1 VRRHGPA
8 AGFALTLLVP
18 LLVVATGSATAAPST
33 GAVST
38 TTSPA
43 SSVLDRGAAARGH
56 WFVRSGTT
64 GDLLVWRSPSRL
76 PVTDDRPEFRV
87 GTRVVGLPR
96 VSRNGRSLSLPVASM
111 PGVDPSA
118 VEVWV
123 GLHRL
128 DSTARSLPPSRTA
141 TTTQSSG
148 IVPGPDPGV
157 PGTYAVTSFDYTA
170 ADLPWPGFKAPMEV
184 LGHAVLPVGVQH
196 APLVLFLHGR
206 HIACYGK
213 HDHGFWPCAST
224 SRPVPSYKG
233 YVYLQRLLASQ
244 GYATVSISANAI
256 NAQDGVT
263 NDGGAGA
270 RSALVRHH
278 LDLLAQWSADAA
290 DARWSG
296 RLDLNRVVL
305 IGHSRGGEGV
315 DQAAID
321 TRRSAPY
328 HLSGQILLAPTDF
341 GYQTAPYLP
350 TELLMGYCDGDV
362 SDLQGQRYVDAEPLL
377 AGDDPTLR
385 SSVLLL
391 GANHNFFNTEWTPG
405 LSRAPSEDDWWDAS
419 DPVCGADA
427 SATRLTA
434 AEQRRAAMTFVAAGV
449 HAFLGNDTA
458 SALGYL
464 DSDAPVAVPDA
475 GPAVA
480 LTHALGGR
488 RRTVRIGDGA
498 TVAGGARACRA
509 GQPAGDPNQGRST
522 VATRRLPLCGLPDY
536 YRQPHW
542 TPAAPFPASVHAAY
556 GRTLPHQVSFS
567 WDQPGD
573 RGGLALAR
581 PLYLAGTQRRLD
593 LRVVVDPSSGPVRLQ
608 VMLGSGGTLQAGPV
622 VTLSPLPGSTYLSA
636 LWAQTIRIDPADY
649 PGGVDLSTVDRVLL
663 RAVSGSGRVWLLDA
677 SLRLPG
683 LAPVPDRSLPV
694 VSVGRVVRVEGG
706 PHSSGLALLPFRVTG
721 TVQHRAQFAIAADQS
736 TWSET
741 KRPQFATV
749 TVVPGQRTGTIAIR
763 YEADRVDDVPSQIQ
777 LVHTVPVH
785 GLVTSGFVG
794 IVDVRD
800 DDAAPRVI
808 LRPARR
814 TAHYGDDLVFR
825 LHLSAPVDY
834 YVVNVVRA
842 LCVDRYRP
850 LRTSDVPRRWLR
862 AQVGSAPHD
871 VPLCRVWRQGFL
883 ELPPGSTRSK
893 IVVPTL
899 RHPLHNRAKA
909 LTVRFSAHYLT
920 SPLRATIRVL
930 PSG

>member
-1 VRRHGPA
+1 MRRHGPA
-8 AGFALTLLVP
+8 AGFALTLLVS
-18 LLVVATGSATAAPST
+18 LLVVATGTATAAPSAGT
-33 GAVST
+33 VST
-38 TTSPA
+38 TTS
-43 SSVLDRGAAARGH
+43 SSSALERGAATRGD

-64 GDLLVWRSPSRL
+64 GDVLVWRSPSRL
-76 PVTDDRPEFRV
+76 PITDGRPEFRV

-96 VSRNGRSLSLPVASM
+96 VARNGRSLSLPLASM
-111 PGVDPSA
+111 RGVDPSV

-123 GLHRL
+123 GLRRL
-128 DSTARSLPPSRTA
+128 DTTAHSLPPSRTA
-141 TTTQSSG
+141 ATTPASG
-148 IVPGPDPGV
+148 SVPGADPGV
-157 PGTYAVTSFDYTA
+157 PGPYSVTSFDYTA
-170 ADLPWPGFKAPMEV
+170 AALPWPGFKAPMEV
-184 LGHAVLPVGVQH
+184 LGHAVLPVGVQD
-196 APLVLFLHGR
+196 APVVLFLHGR

-213 HDHGFWPCAST
+213 HDPGFWPCVST

-244 GYATVSISANAI
+244 GYATVSISANAV

-278 LDLLAQWSADAA
+278 LDLLAQWSADAT
-290 DARWSG
+290 DPRWSG
-296 RLDLNRVVL
+296 RLDLSRVVL

-321 TRRSAPY
+321 TPGSAPY

-341 GYQTAPYLP
+341 ASQTAPYLP

-377 AGDDPTLR
+377 AGNDPTLR

-419 DPVCGADA
+419 DPVCGSDA

-434 AEQRRAAMTFVAAGV
+434 TEQRRAAMTFVAAGV

-464 DSDAPVAVPDA
+464 DSDGPVAVPDA

-498 TVAGGARACRA
+498 TVAGAARACRA
-509 GQPAGDPNQGRST
+509 GQPTGDPIQGRT
-522 VATRRLPLCGLPDY
+522 VATRRIPLCGLPDY

-556 GRTLPHQVSFS
+556 ARKLPHQVSFA
-567 WDQPGD
+567 WDRPGT
-573 RGGLALAR
+573 RGGFALAR
-581 PLYLAGTQRRLD
+581 PLDLAGTERRLD
-593 LRVVVDPSSGPVRLQ
+593 VRVVVDPASGPVRLQ
-608 VMLGSGGTLQAGPV
+608 VLLGSGGTLQAGPV
-622 VTLSPLPGSTYLSA
+622 VTLSPLAGSTWLSA
-636 LWAQTIRIDPADY
+636 LWAQTIRVDPADL
-649 PGGVDLSTVDRVLL
+649 GGGIDLSGVDRVLL
-663 RAVSGSGRVWLLDA
+663 RAVSGSARVWLLDA
-677 SLRLPG
+677 SLRRPG

-694 VSVGRVVRVEGG
+694 VSIGRVVRAEGG
-706 PHSSGLALLPFRVTG
+706 PHSSGVALLPFRITG
-721 TVQHRAQFAIAADQS
+721 TVQHRAQFAVAADQS

-741 KRPQFATV
+741 KRPEFATI
-749 TVVPGQRTGTIAIR
+749 TVVPGQSTGTIAIR

-777 LVHTVPVH
+777 LVHAVPLH

-800 DDAAPRVI
+800 DDAAPRVT

-842 LCVDRYRP
+842 VRVDRYRP

-862 AQVGSAPHD
+862 SQVGSAPGD
-871 VPLCRVWRQGFL
+871 VPLCRVWRDGFL
-883 ELPPGSTRSK
+883 ELPPGSTRSR

-899 RHPLHNRAKA
+899 RHPLRNRAKA
-909 LTVRFSAHYLT
+909 LTVRFSARYLT
-920 SPLRATIRVL
+920 PPLRATTRVL
-930 PSG
+930 PSD